1 MLEGV
6 KNKKSPAIGAG
17 EDGENESDVC
27 LRSNSP
33 ETSSKADVLVE
44 GLANGCWNTVCYFTN
59 DPI

>member
-1 MLEGV
+1 MNDISTFPLS

-44 GLANGCWNTVCYFTN
+44 GLANGC
-59 DPI
+59 